1 MDLELAF
8 KSGELEAG
16 KGREELKA
24 AGSSCGGT
32 VGKGV
37 CSRALFG
44 VDVPLMIGSSSKQG
58 RTERV
63 SMAGSLQLRF
73 CLATPPFRPVTL
85 GMP

>member
-8 KSGELEAG
+8 KSGELEAE

-24 AGSSCGGT
+24 AGSTCGGT
-32 VGKGV
+32 VGQGI

-44 VDVPLMIGSSSKQG
+44 VDVPLMIGSSVASKQG
-58 RTERV
+58 RTERA

-73 CLATPPFRPVTL
+73 CLATPPF
-85 GMP
+85 